1 MLQQSNFPVRPE
13 RRPQA
18 EVEGH
23 MLQLSFKAPFD
34 YALRAPLRTNGYE
47 FVSSANA

>member
-1 MLQQSNFPVRPE
+1 MVQAANFPVRPE

-23 MLQLSFKAPFD
+23 GSQPLCQAPFD
-34 YALRAPLRTNGYE
+34 YALRAPLRTNGDD
-47 FVSSANA
+47 FVSFAHA